1 MPHAVEVLSE
11 TSLLLM
17 DDGGDRPG
25 CTHMSVTN
33 SETDAPCWSRAL
45 WIELDTDE
53 WTAHIA
59 REWAQPDADYSYSY
73 GSAEYATMSTADD
86 FNLIGGSVNYL
97 GDVGGGDDRYLVAMV
112 DIVNA
117 SYHAWE
123 LRAEADDD
131 GAFELVAELSY
142 DNDHAVVTNG
152 NYRLTP
158 VLTLKGESSTPP
170 LRVAE
175 EDRAL
180 SSAAD
185 AWWQRWLPSR

>member
-1 MPHAVEVLSE
+1 
-11 TSLLLM
+11 M
-17 DDGGDRPG
+17 DDGGDRLG

-33 SETDAPCWSRAL
+33 SKTDAPCWSRAL

-59 REWAQPDADYSYSY
+59 GEWRSPTPTTRQY
-73 GSAEYATMSTADD
+73 GASAYDD
-86 FNLIGGSVNYL
+86 MAYEDKFNVIGGNVVYL
-97 GDVGGGDDRYLVAMV
+97 GDVGGGSDRYLVAMV

-158 VLTLKGESSTPP
+158 VLTLKGESSKPP
-170 LRVAE
+170 VRVAE
-175 EDRAL
+175 EDREL
-180 SSAAD
+180 SSAVD
-185 AWWQRWLPSR
+185 TWWQRWLPSR